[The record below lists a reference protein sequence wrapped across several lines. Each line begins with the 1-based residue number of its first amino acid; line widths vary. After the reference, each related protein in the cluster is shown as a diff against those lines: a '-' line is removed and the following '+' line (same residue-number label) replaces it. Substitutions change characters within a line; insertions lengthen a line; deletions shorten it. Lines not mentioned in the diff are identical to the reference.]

1 MTTPDSTSNSSKAM
15 KLTVGPLKK
24 FDDFQNWRYALKS
37 TICADSGL
45 EDIASALA
53 FVKDV
58 DAKTVTF
65 EALYSSREAIF

>member
-1 MTTPDSTSNSSKAM
+1 MTTPDSKDSSSKAM

-45 EDIASALA
+45 DDVAAALA
-53 FVKDV
+53 IVKDV
-58 DAKTVTF
+58 ELKTVTF
-65 EALYSSREAIF
+65 EA